1 MGFKFGYSTL
11 RWQTPD
17 FEELLTQLKA
27 AGWDGWEMR
36 QSLDWVGPPQRIRK
50 ICDNVDLPIAAVTA
64 RGLPIDKNWEQME
77 INKRR
82 IDFAAAVE
90 ADCFMFMGA
99 GKPKDRPVNSEDLAA
114 LADVS
119 EQWAEYASQ
128 YGLEVCYHIHTNT
141 TVDSIDDW
149 AKYMSLLRKCKLC
162 IDVSHSALWGYDPIE
177 SIRRYSDALV
187 YVHLQDYGS
196 VTGGNDGTPYDVGWV
211 DVGAGTVMDFPGI
224 MSTLSELK
232 YDRWV
237 TACPGQ
243 VEDRSDIERMSVN
256 REYLRELGY

>member
-17 FEELLTQLKA
+17 FEELLTQLKE

-36 QSLDWVGPPQRIRK
+36 QSLDWVGTPQHIRQV
-50 ICDNVDLPIAAVTA
+50 CNNADLPVAAVTA
-64 RGLPIDKNWEQME
+64 RGLPIDKDPEQME
-77 INKRR
+77 LNKRR
-82 IDFAAAVE
+82 IDFAAEVE

-99 GKPKDRPVNSEDLAA
+99 GKPQDRPVNHSDLAA

-119 EQWAEYASQ
+119 EEWAEYAAQ

-177 SIRRYSDALV
+177 SIRRYSDVLV
-187 YVHLQDYGS
+187 YVHLQDYAGY
-196 VTGGNDGTPYDVGWV
+196 TGGDGNSYDVDWV

-224 MSTLSELK
+224 MSTLEELN

-243 VEDRSDIERMSVN
+243 LEERSDLERMTVN
-256 REYLRELGY
+256 REYLRKLGY

>member
-11 RWQTPD
+11 RWQQPD
-17 FEELLTQLKA
+17 FEELLTQLKD

-36 QSLDWVGPPQRIRK
+36 QSLDWVGTPQRIRQ
-50 ICDNVDLPIAAVTA
+50 ICDNVDLPVAAVTA
-64 RGLPIDKNWEQME
+64 RGLPIDKNPEQME
-77 INKRR
+77 LNKRR

-99 GKPKDRPVNSEDLAA
+99 GKPKDRPVDSTDLAA

-119 EQWAEYASQ
+119 EDWAEYAAQ
-128 YGLEVCYHIHTNT
+128 YGLDVCYHIHTNT

-177 SIRRYSDALV
+177 SIRRL
-187 YVHLQDYGS
+187 
-196 VTGGNDGTPYDVGWV
+196 
-211 DVGAGTVMDFPGI
+211 
-224 MSTLSELK
+224 
-232 YDRWV
+232 
-237 TACPGQ
+237 
-243 VEDRSDIERMSVN
+243 
-256 REYLRELGY
+256 

>member
-1 MGFKFGYSTL
+1 MAFKFGYSTL

-36 QSLDWVGPPQRIRK
+36 QSLDWVGTPKHIRQV
-50 ICDNVDLPIAAVTA
+50 CDNVGLPIAAVTA
-64 RGLPIDKNWEQME
+64 RGLPLDKDRQQME
-77 INKRR
+77 LNKRR
-82 IDFAAAVE
+82 IDFAAEVE

-99 GKPKDRPVNSEDLAA
+99 AKPKDRQVTHADLAA

-119 EQWAEYASQ
+119 EDWAEYAAQ
-128 YGLEVCYHIHTNT
+128 YGLDICYHIHTNT

-162 IDVSHSALWGYDPIE
+162 IDVSHAALWGYDPGE
-177 SIRRYSDALV
+177 SIRRYRDALV
-187 YVHLQDYGS
+187 YVHLQDYSG
-196 VTGGNDGTPYDVGWV
+196 VTGGDGTPYDVDWV
-211 DVGAGTVMDFPGI
+211 DVGSGTVMDFPKI
-224 MSTLSELK
+224 MATLDELG
-232 YDRWV
+232 YDRWI

-243 VEDRSDIERMSVN
+243 VEARSDVERMSVN
-256 REYLRELGY
+256 REYLRQLGY

>member
-1 MGFKFGYSTL
+1 MGFKLGYSTL

-17 FEELLTQLKA
+17 FEKLLTQLKD

-36 QSLDWVGPPQRIRK
+36 QSLDWVGTPKRIRQ
-50 ICDNVDLPIAAVTA
+50 ICDNAGLPVAVVTA
-64 RGLPIDKNWEQME
+64 RGLPIDKDPNQME
-77 INKRR
+77 LNKRR
-82 IDFAAAVE
+82 MDFAAEVE

-99 GKPKDRPVNSEDLAA
+99 GKPKDRPLNDSDIAA

-119 EQWAEYASQ
+119 EEWAEYAAQ
-128 YGLEVCYHIHTNT
+128 YDLEICYHIHTNT
-141 TVDSIDDW
+141 TVDSIEDW

-177 SIRRYSDALV
+177 SIRRYRDSLI
-187 YVHLQDYGS
+187 YVHLQDYGHTS
-196 VTGGNDGTPYDVGWV
+196 GGGDTPYQVDWVEVGS
-211 DVGAGTVMDFPGI
+211 GTTMDFPGI
-224 MSTLSELK
+224 MRTLEEIG

-243 VEDRSDIERMSVN
+243 VENRSDEERMRVN